1 MYQYNEFKVKLTLS
15 LNFFCWFYTMPSWTG
30 PHQGWA

>member
-1 MYQYNEFKVKLTLS
+1 MYQYNEFKVKLTFS
-15 LNFFCWFYTMPSWTG
+15 LNFLLILHMSPWTG